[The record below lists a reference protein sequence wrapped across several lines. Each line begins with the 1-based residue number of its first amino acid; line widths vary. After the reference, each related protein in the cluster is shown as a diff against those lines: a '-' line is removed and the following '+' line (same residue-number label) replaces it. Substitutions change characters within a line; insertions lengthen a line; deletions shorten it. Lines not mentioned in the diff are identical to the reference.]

1 MLGLEI
7 RKPNREAVV
16 GFVLAWVCVLV
27 IMGLTM
33 ILARIGA

>member
-7 RKPNREAVV
+7 RKPDKETVF

-33 ILARIGA
+33 VLANIGA